1 MYVPNQ
7 EECTTIKQLL
17 QILKISV
24 FPISLLCISFV
35 HHMIIWISF
44 LSVSF
49 FLVCFIAYF
58 LKYVKF
64 VGIILTGYT

>member
-1 MYVPNQ
+1 MVSF
-7 EECTTIKQLL
+7 IK
-17 QILKISV
+17 K
-24 FPISLLCISFV
+24 FSFV